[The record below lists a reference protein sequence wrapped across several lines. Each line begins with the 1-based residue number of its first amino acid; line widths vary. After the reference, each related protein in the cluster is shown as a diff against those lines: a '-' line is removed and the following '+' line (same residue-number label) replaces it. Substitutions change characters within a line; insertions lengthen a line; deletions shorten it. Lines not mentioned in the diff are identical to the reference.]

1 LLDNEGNV
9 WCSHQRGLS
18 SIQNPSFKII
28 NYDKNDG
35 IQDWDFNNRSFYKA
49 TDGTLFF
56 GGVSGFNYF
65 KPPLVSNTFYKP
77 QVYIDEILINGKSYS
92 DKVGHDFLKQIKL
105 SFSENNISIKAIIK
119 DLVNAKTKQL
129 IYRIKE
135 NNLEWKYLP
144 NNSQIIFNSMAPGSY
159 TLQLGYYDKY
169 TLETKFQKSLM
180 ITIGAPFY
188 YKTWFIALV
197 AMLLTLII
205 FGFYNQ
211 RKLRIQKAMFQQQ
224 MALERQRQKFIEDLH
239 DDIGASLSS
248 LQINSSVANRL
259 IENDLGKAKIVLDK
273 IEQQSKNLGER
284 IGDFIWSLKPGF
296 EEFIGI
302 SGRIKNF
309 AYEILGNTNIDYDI
323 DIDNN
328 IDNLLK
334 DFSSRKN
341 ILFITKEAINNA
353 VKYSGAKKISIS
365 LQILS
370 QSQGVLIINDD
381 GKGFI
386 VNAVNGNGLR
396 NMQKR
401 AQEIKADFRVNSIEN
416 RGTEISLRFKI
427 VP

>member
-1 LLDNEGNV
+1 M
-9 WCSHQRGLS
+9 
-18 SIQNPSFKII
+18 
-28 NYDKNDG
+28 
-35 IQDWDFNNRSFYKA
+35 
-49 TDGTLFF
+49 
-56 GGVSGFNYF
+56 
-65 KPPLVSNTFYKP
+65 
-77 QVYIDEILINGKSYS
+77 
-92 DKVGHDFLKQIKL
+92 VGHDFLKQIKL

-119 DLVNAKTKQL
+119 DLAHAKTKQL

-135 NNLEWKYLP
+135 NKQNWEYLP

-169 TLETKFQKSLM
+169 TLESKFQKSLN
-180 ITIGAPFY
+180 IIIGAPFY
-188 YKTWFIALV
+188 YKTWFISLV
-197 AMLLTLII
+197 AILCTILI
-205 FGFYNQ
+205 FGFYIQ
-211 RKLRIQKAMFQQQ
+211 RKLRIQKALFDQQ
-224 MALERQRQKFIEDLH
+224 MALEKQRQKFIEDLH

-259 IENDLGKAKIVLDK
+259 IENDLNKAKIVLDK

-309 AYEILGNTNIDYDI
+309 AYEILGNTNIDYEI
-323 DIDNN
+323 EIDNN
-328 IDNLLK
+328 IDHLLK

-341 ILFITKEAINNA
+341 ILFISKEAINNA

-365 LQILS
+365 LQLKTKN
-370 QSQGVLIINDD
+370 QGVLIIKDD
-381 GKGFI
+381 GTGI
-386 VNAVNGNGLR
+386 IQNTSNGNGLR

-401 AQEIKADFRVNSIEN
+401 AQEIKADFKIDSIEN
-416 RGTEISLRFKI
+416 QGTTITLVFLI